1 MNILRNICNSLIYK
15 ELPPPISSCS
25 LRRIPLLLCLS
36 FLLLPLGFMGCEKEL
51 IEPMQAL
58 YDESCGLENTSIDS
72 VSRFRT
78 KFADYVSKHFDYAT
92 HSEYY
97 APTAENINKA
107 ALHFYVKSGGWGD
120 AITIGFGFGEGDA
133 DSTKTNIPPAI
144 NSDGLIQVG
153 DVFIDTSWAGDTTIY
168 FN

>member
-1 MNILRNICNSLIYK
+1 
-15 ELPPPISSCS
+15 
-25 LRRIPLLLCLS
+25 
-36 FLLLPLGFMGCEKEL
+36 MGCEKEL

-78 KFADYVSKHFDYAT
+78 KFTDYVSKHFDYAT

-120 AITIGFGFGEGDA
+120 DITIGFGFGEGDA
-133 DSTKTNIPPAI
+133 DSTKTNIPPPI

-153 DVFIDTSWAGDTTIY
+153 NVVIDTSWAGDTTIY